1 LSRRLLTQPPAAVT
15 LIVSSLALF
24 VVVAS
29 ASGNVRQLT
38 IGGLTGLL
46 DRMVP
51 LALVAIGQTF
61 VIIAGSIDL
70 SVADLVSVAAVT
82 TSFVMQGRSEM
93 IVPGCVLALAIAAA
107 IGAING
113 GLIAIAR
120 VNPFI
125 ATLGMGL
132 CLQGL
137 LSTAFSN
144 FAGSVPHAFEWLA
157 YGFAGPVQAPILL
170 VVLLTAA
177 ASLALRNTRF
187 GAHLYG
193 LGGNRESARQSG
205 VAVNRAL
212 IGAHV
217 LSGLGAGVAGVY
229 LAARLGSGAPWIGRD
244 GVYDLQ
250 SIAVAV
256 IGGTALAGG
265 RGGPWGSFAGALL
278 FATLDASFTML
289 DIASFLQHVLRGG
302 IVVAAVAWQARRI
315 VGHVA

>member
-1 LSRRLLTQPPAAVT
+1 MALSLILFMIVAV
-15 LIVSSLALF
+15 V
-24 VVVAS
+24 
-29 ASGNVRQLT
+29 SGNLRQLT
-38 IGGLTGLL
+38 LGGLTGLF

-70 SVADLVSVAAVT
+70 SVANLVSVAAVT
-82 TSFVMQGRSEM
+82 TSFVMQGRPGM
-93 IVPGCVLALAIAAA
+93 IVPGCALALAVAAA

-144 FAGSVPHAFEWLA
+144 FAGSVPHSFEWLA
-157 YGFAGPVQAPILL
+157 YGYAGPVQAPVLL

-177 ASLALRNTRF
+177 ASFALRRTRF

-193 LGGNRESARQSG
+193 LGGNRESARQSS
-205 VAVNRAL
+205 VSINRVL

-217 LSGLGAGVAGVY
+217 LSSLGAGVAGIY

-250 SIAVAV
+250 SIAVVV
-256 IGGTALAGG
+256 IGGTTLAGG

-289 DIASFLQHVLRGG
+289 DIDSFLQQVLRGG

-315 VGHVA
+315 VRHVA